1 MKRAELEKYKELLEA
16 REREL
21 AKRLRTRE
29 QISFPKT
36 PEPEE
41 EAQMTTQQDLA
52 VLDRNQAAKLLR
64 QVRAALERIEDGSYG
79 ICLSCEDEIPPRRLE
94 AVPWAAYC
102 IQCQE
107 AFDQQQTERRA
118 PRLESVEEGPSP
130 WRRAA

>member
-1 MKRAELEKYKELLEA
+1 MKRAELEVYKELLEA
-16 REREL
+16 REQEL
-21 AKRLRTRE
+21 SKRLRTRE

-52 VLDRNQAAKLLR
+52 VLDRNQAAALLR
-64 QVRAALERIEDGSYG
+64 EVRAALDRIEDGSYG
-79 ICLSCEDEIPPRRLE
+79 ICLSCEDQIPPRRLE

-107 AFDQQQTERRA
+107 AFDQQQTERRS
-118 PRLESVEEGPSP
+118 PRPELVEVETSP
-130 WRRAA
+130 WGRAA